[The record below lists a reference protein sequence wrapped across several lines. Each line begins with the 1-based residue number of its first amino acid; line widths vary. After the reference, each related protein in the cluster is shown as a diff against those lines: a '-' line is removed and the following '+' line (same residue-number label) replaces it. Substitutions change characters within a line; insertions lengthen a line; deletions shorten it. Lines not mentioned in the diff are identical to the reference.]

1 MVGRRGER
9 GGGGLALP
17 EKSGK
22 AAGETPGPFPFAAF
36 FFLYR
41 TLVFFIVK
49 SVCLFRF
56 IVLLYVYCK

>member
-1 MVGRRGER
+1 MSGAEDGPSTYRAQRG
-9 GGGGLALP
+9 A
-17 EKSGK
+17 GK
-22 AAGETPGPFPFAAF
+22 ARAFSVRRF

-41 TLVFFIVK
+41 RLVFFIVK

>member
-1 MVGRRGER
+1 MRGEEII
-9 GGGGLALP
+9 LP
-17 EKSGK
+17 QIKRKEARAKP
-22 AAGETPGPFPFAAF
+22 APFPFAAF

-41 TLVFFIVK
+41 RSVFFIVK

>member
-1 MVGRRGER
+1 MSGAEII
-9 GGGGLALP
+9 LP
-17 EKSGK
+17 QIKRKE
-22 AAGETPGPFPFAAF
+22 ARARPAPFPFAAF

-41 TLVFFIVK
+41 RLVFFIVK

>member
-1 MVGRRGER
+1 MRGEEII
-9 GGGGLALP
+9 LP
-17 EKSGK
+17 QIKRKEARAKP
-22 AAGETPGPFPFAAF
+22 APFPFAAF

-41 TLVFFIVK
+41 ELVFFIVK